1 MNEKEENL
9 VDPSHPRYKS
19 LMIRKKVADAGVKGM
34 LADSAMIAHGRGEAF
49 DYLIGE
55 QTTPSAYEATK
66 EAAARLV
73 RARKPVLSLNGNAI
87 ALAGQD
93 FLTIASQLDC
103 PIEINIFYRT
113 PERMGAL
120 LGHLKM
126 LNTKLGLDVEILG
139 GVPDAR
145 IPGLEGPRGACQSNG
160 IFESD
165 TILVPLEDGD
175 RCEALIAM
183 GKEVIVID
191 LNPLSRSSRRG
202 TVAIIDEVTRVA
214 KNLIQMIPQRPAVS
228 EWNNNQALQS
238 ALNSISANIENQFQ

>member
-1 MNEKEENL
+1 MNDEEFV
-9 VDPSHPRYKS
+9 VDPSHPRYES

-49 DYLIGE
+49 DYLLGE
-55 QTTPSAYEATK
+55 QTIPSALEATR
-66 EAAARLV
+66 EAAARLA
-73 RARKPVLSLNGNAI
+73 RATKPILSLNGNAI
-87 ALAGQD
+87 ALAGRD

-126 LNTKLGLDVEILG
+126 LNTKLGLNVEILG

-160 IFESD
+160 IFEAD

-175 RCEALIAM
+175 RCEALVAM
-183 GKEVIVID
+183 GKEVLVID

-202 TVAIIDEVTRVA
+202 TVGIVDEVTRVT
-214 KNLIQMIPQRPAVS
+214 KNLIQMIPQRPAVT
-228 EWNNNQALQS
+228 EWNNNQSLQA
-238 ALNSISANIENQFQ
+238 ALNHITTSLATKFQ

>member
-1 MNEKEENL
+1 
-9 VDPSHPRYKS
+9 
-19 LMIRKKVADAGVKGM
+19 MIRKKVADAGVKGM

-49 DYLIGE
+49 DYLLGE
-55 QTTPSAYEATK
+55 RTIPSALEATK

-87 ALAGQD
+87 ALAGQE

-160 IFESD
+160 IFEAD

-175 RCEALIAM
+175 RCEALVAM
-183 GKEVIVID
+183 GKEVLVID
-191 LNPLSRSSRRG
+191 LNPLSRSSGRG
-202 TVAIIDEVTRVA
+202 TVTIVDEVTRVA
-214 KNLIQMIPQRPAVS
+214 TNLIQIIPQRPQITD
-228 EWNNNQALQS
+228 WNNNHALQS
-238 ALNSISANIENQFQ
+238 ALNHISTRITNRFQ

>member
-1 MNEKEENL
+1 MNEEENL

-126 LNTKLGLDVEILG
+126 LNTKLGLDVEILEEFLM
-139 GVPDAR
+139 R
-145 IPGLEGPRGACQSNG
+145 
-160 IFESD
+160 ES
-165 TILVPLEDGD
+165 
-175 RCEALIAM
+175 
-183 GKEVIVID
+183 
-191 LNPLSRSSRRG
+191 
-202 TVAIIDEVTRVA
+202 
-214 KNLIQMIPQRPAVS
+214 
-228 EWNNNQALQS
+228 QALRGQEVPVRATGFLS
-238 ALNSISANIENQFQ
+238 LILSSCP

>member
-1 MNEKEENL
+1 MNEEEFV
-9 VDPSHPRYKS
+9 VDPSHPRYES
-19 LMIRKKVADAGVKGM
+19 LAIRKKVADAGKKGM

-49 DYLIGE
+49 DYLLGE
-55 QTTPSAYEATK
+55 QTIPSALEATR

-73 RARKPVLSLNGNAI
+73 RARKPILSLNGNAI

-93 FLTIASQLDC
+93 FLTLASQLDC

-120 LGHLKM
+120 LGHLKL

-139 GVPDAR
+139 GIPDAR

-160 IFESD
+160 IFEAD

-183 GKEVIVID
+183 GKEVLVID

-202 TVAIIDEVTRVA
+202 TVAIVDEVTRVA
-214 KNLIQMIPQRPAVS
+214 KNLIQMVPQKP
-228 EWNNNQALQS
+228 EPTQWNNNQALQS
-238 ALNSISANIENQFQ
+238 ALNHITHGMANKFE